1 MKVIDCFNG
10 DADGICA
17 LTQLRLAKPV
27 ESVLVTGVK
36 RDIQLLERVE
46 VSAGDQ
52 VNVLDV
58 SLDKNRQG
66 LESILA
72 QGAEVFYCDHHFAGE
87 LPAHENLT
95 TLINTSANVCTSL
108 LINQHLKD
116 EFLEWAVVGTFGD
129 NLKKSAH
136 GMAKFLELSS
146 DKLEQLENLGIYL
159 NYNGY
164 GASLEDLYFHPADLF
179 KHTSQHASAFAF
191 MRDDVDTFETLESGY
206 HQDMSKAAAVKPRFD
221 VSHAAVFELPDQL
234 TKFVVNLK
242 PAAGGQLLR
251 VSIVC
256 LITRLIALS
265 KSLVVFI
272 VRFVLTSLRNGSVKK
287 VRFSFPSHILAAI
300 SRAHHSSNHRCMERN
315 RCRNI
320 HAQRVSPAARGLLA
334 SLSSLNS

>member
-17 LTQLRLAKPV
+17 LTQMRLANPI
-27 ESVLVTGVK
+27 ESELVTGVK
-36 RDIQLLERVE
+36 RDIKLLDRVE
-46 VSAGDQ
+46 VSAGDR

-58 SLDKNRQG
+58 SLDKNRRG

-87 LPAHENLT
+87 LPSHEKLT

-146 DKLEQLENLGIYL
+146 DKLQPLENLGIYL

-164 GASLEDLYFHPADLF
+164 GASLEDLYFHPAELF

-191 MRDDVDTFETLESGY
+191 MRDDADTFETLESGY

-221 VSHAAVFELPDQL
+221 VSHAAVFELPDQAWARRVSGVFGNDL
-234 TKFVVNLK
+234 ANRSPEKAHAVITLK
-242 PAAGGQLLR
+242 PAGDYVVSVRAPLQNKQGADEICRQFETGGGRAAAAG
-251 VSIVC
+251 IN
-256 LITRLIALS
+256 
-265 KSLVVFI
+265 SLPEGDVDRFIDVF
-272 VRFVLTSLRNGSVKK
+272 
-287 VRFSFPSHILAAI
+287 
-300 SRAHHSSNHRCMERN
+300 SNFY
-315 RCRNI
+315 
-320 HAQRVSPAARGLLA
+320 S
-334 SLSSLNS
+334 

>member
-17 LTQLRLAKPV
+17 LTQLRLAKPI
-27 ESVLVTGVK
+27 ESTLVTGVK
-36 RDIQLLERVE
+36 RDIQLLDRVE

-58 SLDKNRQG
+58 SLDKNRHG

-72 QGAEVFYCDHHFAGE
+72 QGAEVFYCDHHFAGD
-87 LPAHENLT
+87 LPVHDKLT
-95 TLINTSANVCTSL
+95 ALINTSANVCTSL

-129 NLKKSAH
+129 NLKKSAQ

-179 KHTSQHASAFAF
+179 KHTSQHTSAFAF
-191 MRDDVDTFETLESGY
+191 MRDDSDTFETLESGY

-221 VSHAAVFELPDQL
+221 ESHAAVFELPDQAWARRVSGVFGNDL
-234 TKFVVNLK
+234 ANQSPDRAHAVITLK
-242 PAAGGQLLR
+242 PAGDYVVSVRAPLQNKQGADEICRQFETGGGRTAAAG
-251 VSIVC
+251 IN
-256 LITRLIALS
+256 
-265 KSLVVFI
+265 SLPENEVDRFI
-272 VRFVLTSLRNGSVKK
+272 EA
-287 VRFSFPSHILAAI
+287 FSGFYS
-300 SRAHHSSNHRCMERN
+300 
-315 RCRNI
+315 
-320 HAQRVSPAARGLLA
+320 
-334 SLSSLNS
+334 